1 MKNSIAWE
9 RKEKLNVQLN
19 IIFIAFV
26 VKTSS
31 YMWPPIY
38 IDSHGTLHV
47 FLVTT
52 IGRKILMYN
61 YYSAQGKEELKL
73 LQIQLFCKKSILS
86 AKTFCCIQRCR
97 YFASL
102 NTYGQNCQYLTHPC

>member
-9 RKEKLNVQLN
+9 CKEKLNVQLN

-26 VKTSS
+26 VKTFS

-47 FLVTT
+47 CVVTT
-52 IGRKILMYN
+52 IGRKIVMQN
-61 YYSAQGKEELKL
+61 YYSAQGKEDLKL
-73 LQIQLFCKKSILS
+73 LQIQIF
-86 AKTFCCIQRCR
+86 AKN
-97 YFASL
+97 YSVS
-102 NTYGQNCQYLTHPC
+102 

>member
-73 LQIQLFCKKSILS
+73 LQIQLFCKKLFCQLRLFAAFKGVDILQVSILMVKI
-86 AKTFCCIQRCR
+86 ANI
-97 YFASL
+97 
-102 NTYGQNCQYLTHPC
+102 